1 MSIVRQLPAFALA
14 GAVGF
19 LVDAGILYAALA
31 VGTDYYSG
39 RVVSFCAAVSTTW
52 LINRHWT
59 FAAVRVKPSMKEFAR
74 YFGAMA
80 LGGAVNYAT
89 YAIVVATLPRTPWLP
104 LAAVAAGSI
113 AGLGVNFA
121 TARAW
126 VFRRGKQPRVQA

>member
-1 MSIVRQLPAFALA
+1 MSIARELPAFALV

-19 LVDAGILYAALA
+19 IVDAGGLYAALA
-31 VGTDYYSG
+31 VGLDYYGG
-39 RVVSFCAAVSTTW
+39 RLVSFCAAVLTTW
-52 LINRHWT
+52 LLNRQWT
-59 FAAVRVKPSMKEFAR
+59 FAARRVNPSLADFAR

-89 YAIVVATLPRTPWLP
+89 YAIVVATLPRAAWLP
-104 LAAVAAGSI
+104 LAAVAGGSI

-126 VFRRGKQPRVQA
+126 VFRRGAQPRVQA

>member
-31 VGTDYYSG
+31 VGLDYYSG
-39 RVVSFCAAVSTTW
+39 RVVSFCAAVITTW

-59 FAAVRVKPSMKEFAR
+59 FAAVRVKPSVKEFAR

-89 YAIVVATLPRTPWLP
+89 YAIVIAIVPRAPWLP

-126 VFRRGKQPRVQA
+126 VFRRSAQPRVQA